1 MMLDFSKMGP
11 VKKMYW
17 KIRLWFMDHRITL
30 EETHWQILEPS
41 YYYIH
46 TAEECE
52 REKQRRRDELLAII
66 NETSEEPVIERV

>member
-1 MMLDFSKMGP
+1 MSP

-30 EETHWQILEPS
+30 EETHWRILEPS
-41 YYYIH
+41 YYYTH

-52 REKQRRRDELLAII
+52 REKQRRREELLAII
-66 NETSEEPVIERV
+66 NESVEETVMERI